1 MGGLLLCI
9 PSLVYFLVCWLIF
22 ANVASQ
28 VHNNG
33 IYLSALILSGAR
45 EPWDWHG
52 KNISLGKTADFEIS
66 EELWND
72 VPQNEEDLSY
82 MLDDETTPVKACGDL
97 AYNVSNADPK
107 EPEECRETYSQAKR
121 RRMLQFNSQDSD
133 QSLSN
138 EEMSLSY
145 LKNGKEDPVKEI
157 FPEVSQWVSGASDY
171 TIGNASASDYV
182 DLESTETWLADYF
195 NDAVMDFSPEELN
208 FSVAD
213 GVQIDDGTE
222 VSAITPSHEQ
232 NVVQQTHVPRTTCN
246 IIFKGQCGLAQVVK
260 DPELILILSMDV
272 HLISS
277 NATEILLGWITII
290 TLSTQGLA
298 ESLGLDKTIY
308 GLDLS
313 NNHLGGYLLT
323 VSTLPMAPCLVVLGV
338 SPHSTTYFIPK
349 KRMYTVMLREDVRSK
364 HDFTKVVFFR
374 IYGLD
379 LCNNLLGRKSFIH
392 MPTKL
397 ASSVAYPFAFI
408 KPSGAHGDVTLKEI
422 NQRIQTPSPSKSN
435 QSIDDDPSAYP
446 KSAFSGKP
454 VVGKTKIRTE
464 GGKGSIT
471 ITRTKG

>member
-1 MGGLLLCI
+1 
-9 PSLVYFLVCWLIF
+9 
-22 ANVASQ
+22 
-28 VHNNG
+28 
-33 IYLSALILSGAR
+33 
-45 EPWDWHG
+45 
-52 KNISLGKTADFEIS
+52 
-66 EELWND
+66 
-72 VPQNEEDLSY
+72 
-82 MLDDETTPVKACGDL
+82 
-97 AYNVSNADPK
+97 
-107 EPEECRETYSQAKR
+107 
-121 RRMLQFNSQDSD
+121 MLQFNSQDSD

-157 FPEVSQWVSGASDY
+157 FPEVSQWVSDY

-246 IIFKGQCGLAQVVK
+246 IIFK
-260 DPELILILSMDV
+260 
-272 HLISS
+272 
-277 NATEILLGWITII
+277 
-290 TLSTQGLA
+290 
-298 ESLGLDKTIY
+298 
-308 GLDLS
+308 
-313 NNHLGGYLLT
+313 
-323 VSTLPMAPCLVVLGV
+323 
-338 SPHSTTYFIPK
+338 
-349 KRMYTVMLREDVRSK
+349 
-364 HDFTKVVFFR
+364 
-374 IYGLD
+374 
-379 LCNNLLGRKSFIH
+379 GRKSFIH

>member
-323 VSTLPMAPCLVVLGV
+323 VSTLPMAPCLVSTHSLNMPVEPCLVVLGV

-349 KRMYTVMLREDVRSK
+349 NR
-364 HDFTKVVFFR
+364 
-374 IYGLD
+374 
-379 LCNNLLGRKSFIH
+379 RKSFIH

>member
-1 MGGLLLCI
+1 MD
-9 PSLVYFLVCWLIF
+9 Y
-22 ANVASQ
+22 
-28 VHNNG
+28 NNDP
-33 IYLSALILSGAR
+33 GAR

-157 FPEVSQWVSGASDY
+157 FPEVSQWVSDY

-246 IIFKGQCGLAQVVK
+246 IIFK
-260 DPELILILSMDV
+260 
-272 HLISS
+272 
-277 NATEILLGWITII
+277 
-290 TLSTQGLA
+290 
-298 ESLGLDKTIY
+298 
-308 GLDLS
+308 
-313 NNHLGGYLLT
+313 
-323 VSTLPMAPCLVVLGV
+323 
-338 SPHSTTYFIPK
+338 
-349 KRMYTVMLREDVRSK
+349 
-364 HDFTKVVFFR
+364 
-374 IYGLD
+374 
-379 LCNNLLGRKSFIH
+379 GRKSFIH